1 MYKIKKFGLILGLL
15 IGSTLAQADA
25 KKELQAYPAAEAGFI
40 RQVIFLPTLKNEDNA
55 KVELIIGKTM
65 DTDCN
70 TRGLAATIQEK
81 TVTGWGYNYLLVDKV
96 SSGPT
101 TMMACPDNSKQ
112 KRFVSV
118 YGVAL
123 QRYNS
128 KLPLVVYTPADV
140 QVKYRIWRPEARTQ
154 QAQKK

>member
-70 TRGLAATIQEK
+70 TRGLIANIQEK
-81 TVTGWGYNYLLVDKV
+81 TIEGWGYNYMLVDKV
-96 SSGPT
+96 SGGPT
-101 TMMACPDNSKQ
+101 TRMACPDNTKQ

-154 QAQKK
+154 QALKK

>member
-1 MYKIKKFGLILGLL
+1 MHNIKKLSLIFGLL

-25 KKELQAYPAAEAGFI
+25 KKELQAYPAAEAGFV
-40 RQVIFLPTLKNEDNA
+40 RQVIFLPVLKNEDNA
-55 KVELIIGKTM
+55 KVELIIGKTI
-65 DTDCN
+65 DADCN
-70 TRGLAATIQEK
+70 TRGLIANIQEK

-96 SSGPT
+96 SGGPT

-112 KRFVSV
+112 KRFVPIN
-118 YGVAL
+118 GIGL

-128 KLPLVVYTPADV
+128 KLPLVVYTQADV
-140 QVKYRIWRPEARTQ
+140 QVKYRIWRPDAKTQ